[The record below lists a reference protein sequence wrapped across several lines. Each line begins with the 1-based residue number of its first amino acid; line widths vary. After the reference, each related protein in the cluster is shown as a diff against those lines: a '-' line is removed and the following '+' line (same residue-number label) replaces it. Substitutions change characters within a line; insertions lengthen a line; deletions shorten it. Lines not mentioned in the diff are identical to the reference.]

1 MGNDEREDL
10 NAHPAPDAHEG
21 NPHNPS
27 PDEESVASDLLHALG
42 FKKKRRLSEDSS
54 ASQGTPSS
62 ESEER
67 LSSEEAAPS
76 EAPIRLEDLFG
87 AEYPAHETADAKT
100 QEEQTH
106 WGDGGGAEP
115 PSSSDQLVEATPAP
129 QRPKA
134 KKIALAIATAAL
146 VIVGAIYNLPSFM
159 EPSPPSEDVVASYS
173 GKYVTTEELQR
184 FVAQEKVKENEHAY
198 CEKHGYDHSKCT
210 PDEACES
217 HPIDSLEG
225 YRQLV
230 TRLATEQIIQEW
242 ASSQGITQREDV
254 QHGLKDLLE
263 NASVSQLMDQLH
275 EEEITP
281 ESISSW
287 EVQQYYNENMASYSG
302 KSLAEVEA
310 EIRQILVS
318 RKDEDFFENY
328 IEELK
333 KTAGLKVNLDILRVT
348 EPTDEE
354 ITNYYVQNASEF
366 LTAET
371 ARGLE
376 IRITM
381 DGAER
386 SAAEAIRKIRSG
398 ESFESVA
405 AAYGEGGVAGELE
418 VEKGFGEDAM
428 ESALWKMK
436 PGDISDPIAN
446 SDGSFSI
453 VKLTGITQAGTRPL
467 SEVKSDIRS
476 VLLQENQEREYAL
489 RKGEALFT
497 VHSRRYT
504 LGEFYTEFQELST
517 EYQTQFATYEQKQ
530 ELVQQLIAKEL
541 LLEETGDDS
550 ATEDE
555 HSLEELKIQYLG
567 QILHQQDVD
576 GKLTDPTEEE
586 MQTFYSE
593 NKASFT
599 VPASARISLIWIDQ
613 GPNGEKAEQARQ
625 KAEEALSQIK
635 GGADFAQTARNY
647 SEDGSASS
655 GGLVDGMLDRNY
667 LPEELATV
675 IFELETGETSGI
687 VDYSYG
693 YFIFKVHERTDE
705 RQMTFEESAETIKE
719 HLKEIKHH
727 ELESEMGQNLLTS
740 ANLTIY
746 DKTLQKLLEQ
756 QNG

>member
-10 NAHPAPDAHEG
+10 NGHPAPDAQEG
-21 NPHNPS
+21 NSHSPS
-27 PDEESVASDLLHALG
+27 PVEESVASDLLHALG
-42 FKKKRRLSEDSS
+42 FKKRKRLSEVSSTSQWTPDSD
-54 ASQGTPSS
+54 
-62 ESEER
+62 SEER
-67 LSSEEAAPS
+67 LLTEESGPS
-76 EAPIRLEDLFG
+76 RTPIRLADLFG
-87 AEYPAHETADAKT
+87 AEYPANETVDAES
-100 QEEQTH
+100 QEAQTYL
-106 WGDGGGAEP
+106 GAGGEVEP
-115 PSSSDQLVEATPAP
+115 SDPSDQPAEVAPAP
-129 QRPKA
+129 KRPKA
-134 KKIALAIATAAL
+134 GKIALVIAVTTL
-146 VIVGAIYNLPSFM
+146 VIAGAIYNLPSFM
-159 EPSPPSEDVVASYS
+159 EPSPPGEDVVASYS
-173 GKYVTTEELQR
+173 GKYVTTEELER
-184 FVAQEKVKENEHAY
+184 FIAQEKVKEFEHAY

-217 HPIDSLEG
+217 HPVDSLEG
-225 YRQLV
+225 YRQMV
-230 TRLATEQIIQEW
+230 TQLATEQIIQEW

-254 QHGLKDLLE
+254 QHGLKDLLD
-263 NASVSQLMDQLH
+263 NASVSQLMEQLH

-302 KSLAEVEA
+302 KSLSEVEV

-333 KTAGLKVNLDILRVT
+333 KTAGLKVNLDILKVT

-354 ITNYYVQNASEF
+354 ITNYYVQNAPEF

-371 ARGLE
+371 ARGQE

-386 SAAEAIRKIRSG
+386 SATEAIRKIRSG
-398 ESFESVA
+398 ESFDRVA
-405 AAYGEGGVAGELE
+405 AAYGEGGVAGALE
-418 VEKGFGEDAM
+418 FEKGFGEDAM
-428 ESALWKMK
+428 EAALWKMK

-489 RKGEALFT
+489 RKSEALFT

-550 ATEDE
+550 AAEDE

-625 KAEEALSQIK
+625 KAEEALSQLS
-635 GGADFAQTARNY
+635 GGADFAQIARNY
-647 SEDGSASS
+647 SEDGSAAS
-655 GGLVDGMLDRNY
+655 GGLVGMLDRDY

-675 IFELETGETSGI
+675 IFELKAGESSGI

-705 RQMTFEESAETIKE
+705 RQMTFKESAETITE
-719 HLKEIKHH
+719 HLKEVRHH
-727 ELESEMGQNLLTS
+727 ELESEMGQNLLAS

-746 DKTLQKLLEQ
+746 DKTLRKQLEQ
-756 QNG
+756 QKD